1 MWIDTRD
8 CEPIA
13 DGSYWVQTIYG
24 DVTSMS
30 YTYEYG
36 WNTSYGDNEE
46 PNNKYAMND
55 GYIARWHKVDYPP
68 AVPQEW
74 KDSYFNSYIKTF
86 KKEEK

>member
-8 CEPIA
+8 CVPIA
-13 DGSYWVQTIYG
+13 DGSYWVQTVYG
-24 DVTSMS
+24 DVTPMS

-36 WNTSYGDNEE
+36 WNTSYGDNGE

-74 KDSYFNSYIKTF
+74 KDSYFNNVVVKE
-86 KKEEK
+86 KK